1 MVRKYGSLKFN
12 ARQLPTPAVCWS
24 FHSPRNSSVVQKVA
38 KITHVH
44 IRQLACSTRVL
55 SLALMLGTQ
64 AWFRR
69 GCGPWRVSNNFIPL
83 ALEHV
88 PQGEANCIP
97 ITLHW
102 STIFE
107 NISSMLFSEIQVEC
121 LEVGPLLAVLVVH
134 WHPIKPMAL
143 KWLTKF
149 RRLSIVRERVDS
161 VHVSVLQQDSE
172 IILSVVRTVATFM
185 AAIFLA
191 MLKLGNWSARSPLNE
206 MQSDSKSASSKLP
219 ASFAVAR
226 SCSIQSL
233 RTSGNPMLHAV

>member
-1 MVRKYGSLKFN
+1 MASFEQLYPSCPRTCSARGS
-12 ARQLPTPAVCWS
+12 QLHPN
-24 FHSPRNSSVVQKVA
+24 HVA
-38 KITHVH
+38 LV
-44 IRQLACSTRVL
+44 
-55 SLALMLGTQ
+55 
-64 AWFRR
+64 
-69 GCGPWRVSNNFIPL
+69 NN
-83 ALEHV
+83 
-88 PQGEANCIP
+88 
-97 ITLHW
+97 
-102 STIFE
+102 IFE

-134 WHPIKPMAL
+134 WHLIKPIAL

-149 RRLSIVRERVDS
+149 RSLSIVRERVDS

-185 AAIFLA
+185 AAIFVA